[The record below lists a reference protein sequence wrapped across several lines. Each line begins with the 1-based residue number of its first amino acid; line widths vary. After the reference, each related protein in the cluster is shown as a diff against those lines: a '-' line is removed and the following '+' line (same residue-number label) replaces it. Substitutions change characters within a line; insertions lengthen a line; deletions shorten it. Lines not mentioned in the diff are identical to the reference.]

1 MESQNENED
10 EYSCRKSPTNTT
22 TKPRRI
28 MKMEHSTTDFYLS
41 CYFAMCGHIVKDIR
55 VVDDNNRMEFVFE
68 NSNDLQKLKEQYF
81 WDKALV
87 NPILYKDSI
96 RKMKTMLYNY

>member
-1 MESQNENED
+1 
-10 EYSCRKSPTNTT
+10 
-22 TKPRRI
+22 
-28 MKMEHSTTDFYLS
+28 MEHSTTDFYLS
-41 CYFAMCGHIVKDIR
+41 CYFAMCGHNVKDIR
-55 VVDDNNRMEFVFE
+55 KIDDNNRMEFVFE
-68 NSNDLQKLKEQYF
+68 DSNDLQKLKEQYF

>member
-10 EYSCRKSPTNTT
+10 EYSYRKSPTNTT

-41 CYFAMCGHIVKDIR
+41 CYFTLCGHSIIVYQILER
-55 VVDDNNRMEFVFE
+55 SMTTTEWNLF
-68 NSNDLQKLKEQYF
+68 LKTLRSC
-81 WDKALV
+81 K
-87 NPILYKDSI
+87 N
-96 RKMKTMLYNY
+96 